1 MPQEQAQPAK
11 RKRKTKEERLKALED
26 REAAIRARLNEI
38 RRRRSRIE
46 SDAKRASRRRVARAK
61 IICGAI
67 AQTYLSEHHQD
78 RWFREYMRE
87 GLRKNPATK
96 QIPELLEFYRSLT
109 PESSRV

>member
-1 MPQEQAQPAK
+1 MPQETAQSIK
-11 RKRKTKEERLKALED
+11 RKRKTKEERLKSLDD
-26 REAAIRARLNEI
+26 REAAIRQRLNEI

-67 AQTYLSEHHQD
+67 AQTYLAERPQD

-96 QIPELLEFYRSLT
+96 QIPELLEFYKSLT
-109 PESSRV
+109 PEARGV